1 MANRKD
7 KTNEALAIW
16 NALLPKIKA
25 EMERRMGAC
34 VKRKRATVIAAPHTD
49 ANGNR
54 VMTVQEP
61 YGNAFDVPYNPA
73 LENQAANTSVW
84 LEWSYSASN
93 MVVVAEGN
101 GTFPAS
107 GGGGG
112 TGDMLKSVYDP
123 QNYSQNIFAYAQSEA
138 AAVAPYWATYG
149 TTTSAQ
155 IETAYQAQRDI
166 LMAYNNCIYT
176 LGYRASAT
184 NHVLVTLYNDT
195 VYYATCAANV
205 WSNNST
211 ALQTLLSATNQL
223 PVAYVSGLANV
234 ATSGSYNDLINT
246 PSIPTATSE
255 LTNDSNF
262 ITAAGAPV
270 QSVNGKTGTV
280 VLDADDV
287 GALPDSTTTLPN
299 PAALTFG
306 SESYDGSAAKTI
318 TAADL
323 GIGDVFTIKGSVTQY
338 SDLPSSG
345 NTVGDVYYVE
355 QDETIGGTLYPGQV
369 GYIWI
374 TINGTNQWEQLGQT
388 IDVSALQAKITANG
402 ILKGD
407 GAGNISAATA
417 GTDYQAPLTAGTD
430 YIVPPASPSSG
441 DVLTWSGSAWAAD
454 APDKGIYYGV
464 CSSSGS
470 TQTQSVTISGI
481 TSLYDGLSIR
491 VYFNNAFTYNGSAKL
506 NLNSLGAK
514 YIVYNDEIAVIRY
527 AWAADSVFD
536 LVYDSSLD
544 AWVIVG
550 STQASTD
557 RPGIVQLTNSYA
569 SHSTSTAATPAAVK
583 AAYDLAASK
592 QDPLPSQTGQS
603 GKFLTTDGTNLSW
616 ASAGGGSGTIEATTN
631 ILKGDGAG
639 NAIAATEEQVS
650 SLSID
655 NTPTLNSTNLVTSG
669 GVYAA
674 IQGGGSAVYTD
685 SVTLSATWSG
695 SGTYTQ
701 TVTLANYTVTSNTK
715 VDIQPD
721 STTIAQLITDGVK
734 ALYIA
739 NNSGTLTAYAIGAAP
754 STSLTMQVTCVEVTS
769 A

>member
-34 VKRKRATVIAAPHTD
+34 VKRKRATVIVAPHTD

-61 YGNAFDVPYNPA
+61 YGSSFDVPYNPA
-73 LENQAANTSVW
+73 LENQALGTSVW

-93 MVVVAEGN
+93 MVAVAEGN

-123 QNYSQNIFAYAQSEA
+123 NNYSQDIFTYADNAAYAVS
-138 AAVAPYWATYG
+138 VYWCTYG
-149 TTTSAQ
+149 TTTNAQ
-155 IETAYQAQRDI
+155 IATALSANRLVAMKYNNLVYI
-166 LMAYNNCIYT
+166 MAYTNSATHHEFISVRGDNIYT
-176 LGYRASAT
+176 AS
-184 NHVLVTLYNDT
+184 VD
-195 VYYATCAANV
+195 
-205 WSNNST
+205 NNT
-211 ALQTLLSATNQL
+211 W
-223 PVAYVSGLANV
+223 
-234 ATSGSYNDLINT
+234 
-246 PSIPTATSE
+246 
-255 LTNDSNF
+255 
-262 ITAAGAPV
+262 
-270 QSVNGKTGTV
+270 VNGY
-280 VLDADDV
+280 
-287 GALPDSTTTLPN
+287 ST
-299 PAALTFG
+299 
-306 SESYDGSAAKTI
+306 YQQQI
-318 TAADL
+318 V
-323 GIGDVFTIKGSVTQY
+323 I
-338 SDLPSSG
+338 
-345 NTVGDVYYVE
+345 
-355 QDETIGGTLYPGQV
+355 
-369 GYIWI
+369 
-374 TINGTNQWEQLGQT
+374 
-388 IDVSALQAKITANG
+388 NG

-407 GAGNISAATA
+407 GLGNVSSATVDVDYQSPLPSQTGHSGEFLTTDGSSMSWGTPAGSGTIDQTTEVLKGDGNGNAVAAIA

-430 YIVPPASPSSG
+430 YLEPPALPSDGDVLTYNSGSWDAAAPPVTSVNGNTGDVTLTAADVGAQPDIMVSGIIKGDGAGNLSAATAGTDYIAPPASPNSG

-454 APDKGIYYGV
+454 APDKDIYYGV
-464 CSSSGS
+464 CLSLG

-491 VYFNNAFTYNGSAKL
+491 VYFNNPFTYNGSAKL

-514 YIVYNDEIAVIRY
+514 SIVYNDETAVIRY

-583 AAYDLAASK
+583 AAYDLAAGK

-695 SGTYTQ
+695 SGPYTQ

-721 STTIAQLITDGVK
+721 STTIAQLITDSVK

-754 STSLTMQVTCVEVTS
+754 STSLTMQVTCAEVTS

>member
-1 MANRKD
+1 MSNRKD
-7 KTNEALAIW
+7 GTNEALAIW

-25 EMERRMGAC
+25 EMDSRMGMC

-61 YGNAFDVPYNPA
+61 YGTAFDVPYNPA
-73 LENQAANTSVW
+73 LENQAVNTSVW
-84 LEWSYSASN
+84 LEWSYSAAN
-93 MVVVAEGN
+93 MVAVAEGN

-123 QNYSQNIFAYAQSEA
+123 NNYSQNIFSYADNAASTAA

-166 LMAYNNCIYT
+166 LMAYNNRIYT

-184 NHVLVTLYNDT
+184 NHVFVALYNDT

-205 WSNNST
+205 WSNSST
-211 ALQTLLSATNQL
+211 ALQTLLSVTNQL
-223 PVAYVSGLANV
+223 PAAYVSGLANV
-234 ATSGSYNDLINT
+234 ATSGSYNDLTDT

-270 QSVNGKTGTV
+270 QSVNGQTGTV

-306 SESYDGSAAKTI
+306 NESYDGSAAKTI

-338 SDLPSSG
+338 SDLPASG

-355 QDETIGGTLYPGQV
+355 QDETISGTLYPGQV

-388 IDVSALQAKITANG
+388 IDVSALQAKITTSG

-407 GAGNISAATA
+407 GAGNISAAVA
-417 GTDYQAPLTAGTD
+417 DTDYQT
-430 YIVPPASPSSG
+430 
-441 DVLTWSGSAWAAD
+441 
-454 APDKGIYYGV
+454 
-464 CSSSGS
+464 
-470 TQTQSVTISGI
+470 
-481 TSLYDGLSIR
+481 
-491 VYFNNAFTYNGSAKL
+491 
-506 NLNSLGAK
+506 
-514 YIVYNDEIAVIRY
+514 
-527 AWAADSVFD
+527 
-536 LVYDSSLD
+536 
-544 AWVIVG
+544 
-550 STQASTD
+550 
-557 RPGIVQLTNSYA
+557 
-569 SHSTSTAATPAAVK
+569 
-583 AAYDLAASK
+583 
-592 QDPLPSQTGQS
+592 PLPSQTGQS
-603 GKFLTTDGTNLSW
+603 GKFLTTDGTSLSW
-616 ASAGGGSGTIEATTN
+616 AAGGGGGSGTIEATTN
-631 ILKGDGAG
+631 ILKGDGNG
-639 NAIAATEEQVS
+639 NAIAATEASVS

-655 NTPTLNSTNLVTSG
+655 NTPTSGSTNLVTSG

-674 IQGGGSAVYTD
+674 IQGGGGSAVYTD
-685 SVTLSATWSG
+685 SVTLSAVWSG
-695 SGTYTQ
+695 SGPYTQ
-701 TVTLANYTVTSNTK
+701 TITLANYTVTSNTK
-715 VDIQPD
+715 IDIQPD
-721 STTIAQLITDGVK
+721 STAIAQLITDGVK